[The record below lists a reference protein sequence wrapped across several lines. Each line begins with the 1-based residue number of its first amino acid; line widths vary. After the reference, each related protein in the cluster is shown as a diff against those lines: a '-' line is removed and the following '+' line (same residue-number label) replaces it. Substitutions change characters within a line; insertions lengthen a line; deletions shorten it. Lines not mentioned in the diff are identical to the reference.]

1 MKTRVARRN
10 FPLQKN
16 PVARE
21 ERRCRVR
28 RLSPKGMTRPVR
40 HPVRQLAIAV
50 AALVAVTLTACG
62 TGNPAGHSTTAP
74 SAPSSASPFA
84 WLAPAAVGG
93 AWRIVRLP
101 SGAELAR
108 PPGWR
113 PVHSD
118 SGTASFAVRGPSGA
132 IVAYLNATPRQG
144 AETPANWAT
153 FRVHHNADEGSRDIR
168 TLAAA
173 RGLRFRSGP
182 GSCVI
187 DQYRTS
193 ARAYREIA
201 CLVAAPGRATV
212 VVGAATPGLWARE
225 APVIERAI
233 SAFRA

>member
-1 MKTRVARRN
+1 
-10 FPLQKN
+10 
-16 PVARE
+16 
-21 ERRCRVR
+21 
-28 RLSPKGMTRPVR
+28 MTRAAR
-40 HPVRQLAIAV
+40 HPVQQLAMAAAVLIAV
-50 AALVAVTLTACG
+50 ALTACG
-62 TGNPAGHSTTAP
+62 TGNRAGHSTTAR
-74 SAPSSASPFA
+74 SSPNSTTPFA
-84 WLAPAAVGG
+84 WLRPEPLGG
-93 AWRIVRLP
+93 AWRVVTLP

-118 SGTASFAVRGPSGA
+118 PGTASFAMRGANGA

-153 FRVHHNADEGSRDIR
+153 FRVHHNAEEGSRDDRSI
-168 TLAAA
+168 AAA

-201 CLVAAPGRATV
+201 CLVVGPGRATV
-212 VVGAATPGLWARE
+212 VVGAATPELWARE

-233 SAFRA
+233 SAFLA